1 MSSVVG
7 DGKYT
12 YQVNQDWARIPEG
25 VEMRAAAV
33 AVDSQDRVYCFNRS
47 EEHPVMVFASDGS
60 YLRSWGAGQF
70 EFPHAI
76 YVDANDY
83 VWLVDRNRG
92 QIMKFTTDGDLQQT
106 IGARGYRSDSGAL
119 ELSSTAYTDVTRPG
133 GPFNLPAGIC
143 VAPSGDIFIADGYGN
158 CQVHRFSSD
167 GQHLLS
173 WGQPGTDPGGLTL
186 PHGVWIDRRGRVLV
200 AEREGDRVQVFSQEG
215 EVPDIWETE
224 LIGPALFYV
233 DDDDAVYIPEHNSGH
248 TSIVTLDG
256 ERLARWGGPELKTC
270 HGIWVDSHKDLY
282 VVQPG
287 DWGPGR
293 RVVKFQRA

>member
-12 YQVNQDWARIPEG
+12 YQVNQDWAQIPEG

-47 EEHPVMVFASDGS
+47 EEHPVMVFAADGS

-106 IGARGYRSDSGAL
+106 IGARGYRSDSGAI
-119 ELSSTAYTDVTRPG
+119 ELSSTA
-133 GPFNLPAGIC
+133 
-143 VAPSGDIFIADGYGN
+143 
-158 CQVHRFSSD
+158 
-167 GQHLLS
+167 
-173 WGQPGTDPGGLTL
+173 
-186 PHGVWIDRRGRVLV
+186 
-200 AEREGDRVQVFSQEG
+200 
-215 EVPDIWETE
+215 
-224 LIGPALFYV
+224 
-233 DDDDAVYIPEHNSGH
+233 
-248 TSIVTLDG
+248 
-256 ERLARWGGPELKTC
+256 
-270 HGIWVDSHKDLY
+270 
-282 VVQPG
+282 
-287 DWGPGR
+287 
-293 RVVKFQRA
+293 